1 MTAVS
6 YMDPTL
12 QGIFFLVAVIV
23 FVVAAILAR
32 PALWAC
38 LVAVGL
44 AAFVVPF
51 MWNAF
56 AQS

>member
-1 MTAVS
+1 
-6 YMDPTL
+6 MDPTL